1 MPFALYWTEC
11 KNGSYQSCKIII
23 DLIQL
28 LASMSLS
35 PVILLNKKKTTKIYS
50 VVASKDREIHFLMNN
65 PVTDRN
71 SG

>member
-1 MPFALYWTEC
+1 
-11 KNGSYQSCKIII
+11 
-23 DLIQL
+23 
-28 LASMSLS
+28 MSLS